1 MLCVVHNFVCVS
13 VTADAEAGVGTSEP
27 VAMAPETPPPP
38 PKDYTL
44 VPSYVDNQYDP
55 SEEGDEEEEEKREG
69 EREMVHT
76 SSFSFT
82 ARDGQ
87 LKATQ

>member
-1 MLCVVHNFVCVS
+1 MVTAGRSTRVFLSLAAV
-13 VTADAEAGVGTSEP
+13 VTADETGEGTPEP

-44 VPSYVDNQYDP
+44 ITSYEDDKSEPSDEG
-55 SEEGDEEEEEKREG
+55 EE

-87 LKATQ
+87 VKSTQ

>member
-1 MLCVVHNFVCVS
+1 MLCVVCLGLH
-13 VTADAEAGVGTSEP
+13 VTADTETGVGTSEP

-38 PKDYTL
+38 AKDYTL
-44 VPSYVDNQYDP
+44 VPSYQDNQSEP
-55 SEEGDEEEEEKREG
+55 SEEGEEEVEREE

-87 LKATQ
+87 LKGTQ